1 MSSACK
7 RAGLVLFCAGLACGA
22 DLRVCA
28 DPNNMPYSNQSQ
40 QGFENKLAQL
50 VSRSMDRN
58 LQYVWWPQRQSF
70 LRYTLLARRCDVVMG
85 VTPGSD
91 NMQTT
96 RPYYRSSF
104 VFVARRD
111 LAPPLHS
118 LDDPR
123 LRHLRIG
130 LHVVGEDYSSVP
142 PGQGLALRGITG
154 NIAGY
159 PIYGDYSGANPRA
172 PLIDAVAG
180 NRVDVAIVWGPL
192 AGYFA
197 RNENPPLRITSLIG
211 TSRDRLLPYS
221 IDIAMGVREGDDAL
235 RKQLDAVIVRRG
247 PEIRSLLQSYG
258 VPVAERSGQ

>member
-1 MSSACK
+1 MCSVCKSA
-7 RAGLVLFCAGLACGA
+7 ALVVFCAGVACCA
-22 DLRVCA
+22 NLRVCA

-50 VSRSMDRN
+50 VSHSLGRT

-70 LRYTLLARRCDVVMG
+70 LHYTLLARRCDVVMG
-85 VTPGSD
+85 VTPGAE

-104 VFVARRD
+104 VFIARPD
-111 LAPPLHS
+111 LTPPLHS

-123 LRHLRIG
+123 LRRLRIG

-154 NIAGY
+154 NIVGF

-180 NRVDVAIVWGPL
+180 NKVDVAIVWGPL

-197 RNENPPLRITSLIG
+197 RNEKPPLQITSVIG
-211 TSRDRLLPYS
+211 TSRDKLLPYS
-221 IDIAMGVREGDDAL
+221 IDIAMGVRDGDDDL
-235 RKQLDAVIVRRG
+235 RRQLDAVIVRRG
-247 PEIRSLLQSYG
+247 PEIRSLLRGYG
-258 VPVAERSGQ
+258 VPIAERSGQ